1 MKNRIFIGAFILS
14 SFVLGNTHLNYDIK
28 IKEKNTLVIGIVEK
42 NVLSVKNYYVIKGKE
57 RLEEVA
63 NSYRIPLDEL
73 LRINNLKNSRDIYP
87 GQILYF
93 EESRNQ
99 NGESEENK

>member
-1 MKNRIFIGAFILS
+1 MKNKIFIGALILS
-14 SFVLGNTHLNYDIK
+14 SFVLGSPNLNYDIK
-28 IKEKNTLVIGIVEK
+28 IKEKNTLVIGIVDGDPS
-42 NVLSVKNYYVIKGKE
+42 NTKNYYVIKGKE

-93 EESRNQ
+93 EESKKQ
-99 NGESEENK
+99 NRESEGDK

>member
-1 MKNRIFIGAFILS
+1 MINKIFMGTFILS
-14 SFVLGNTHLNYDIK
+14 SFALGNSHLNYDIK
-28 IKEKNTLVIGIVEK
+28 IKEKNTLVIGIVK
-42 NVLSVKNYYVIKGKE
+42 GDSSNSKNYYIIKGKE

-63 NSYRIPLDEL
+63 NSYRISLDEL

-93 EESRNQ
+93 EENEKQ
-99 NGESEENK
+99 NGESEGDK

>member
-1 MKNRIFIGAFILS
+1 MINKIFMGTFILS
-14 SFVLGNTHLNYDIK
+14 SFALGNSHLNYDIK
-28 IKEKNTLVIGIVEK
+28 IKEKNTLVIGIIEG
-42 NVLSVKNYYVIKGKE
+42 NLSNSKNYYIIKGKE
-57 RLEEVA
+57 HLEEIA

-93 EESRNQ
+93 KENQ
-99 NGESEENK
+99 KENRESEEDK